1 VKSCAPRNPDV
12 STKTEEE
19 VAMNRILVL
28 LAFIIMGMT
37 GTVDPSRASEAAAV
51 FPMSLV
57 ESIDVRN
64 QLLTFK
70 SHDGRLW
77 LMRVADPAAMK
88 RESLTKG
95 DVVSIEVGLDDQILR
110 IEKIAPSSEAARRKS
125 GSK

>member
-1 VKSCAPRNPDV
+1 
-12 STKTEEE
+12 
-19 VAMNRILVL
+19 MNRILV

-37 GTVDPSRASEAAAV
+37 GSIDLSRASEAAAV

-110 IEKIAPSSEAARRKS
+110 IEKIAPSSESARRKA